1 MALTLRF
8 VARTDMGLRRSS
20 NQDSGYAGPHLIAV
34 ADGMGGAAAGDL
46 ASATA
51 MNIIRTLDREVRDD
65 DPQALLLQAVR
76 DANRRLGEIAAAD
89 PSVEGMGTTLEAMLW
104 TGEQFITAHIG
115 DSRTYLLRDGE
126 LTQLSHDHS
135 FVQSLVDEGRITPEE
150 ARVHPH
156 RSLIQRVM
164 IGRPDNLPD
173 IATVDGR
180 AGDRYL
186 LCSDGL
192 TDMVTDAD
200 IAPALGEP
208 DLDKAAERLIELA
221 LAGGGFDNV
230 TVVIGELV
238 EDSSPSSG
246 AASSHPGATDP
257 EATAVEGLNPVAQ
270 PQLVGSAAQATRKR
284 EPGAQ
289 TAATLPP
296 PPDPEELR
304 YSYVPPERTRWLRYG
319 FAIAVVLLAA
329 VIAAVAVFQWTQRQY
344 FVGTDSGKVAIY
356 RGVQANVPLIAVH
369 SVDERTDIDV
379 SRLPN
384 WQRSQVTEGI
394 EAMDRADAE
403 RTVAALRAL
412 LPATDDKRDR
422 NAKEADKD
430 DKDDKSPSSDA
441 SDGTPT
447 PAPSS

>member
-1 MALTLRF
+1 MALSLRF

-51 MNIIRTLDREVRDD
+51 MNIVRTLDRDVTED
-65 DPQALLLQAVR
+65 DPQAVLLQAVR

-104 TGEQFITAHIG
+104 TGEQFVTAHIG
-115 DSRTYLLRDGE
+115 DSRSYLLRDGE

-164 IGRPDNLPD
+164 IGRPDNDPD

-200 IAPALGEP
+200 IAPALAEP
-208 DLDKAAERLIELA
+208 DLEKAAERLIELA

-238 EDSSPSSG
+238 EDG
-246 AASSHPGATDP
+246 AAAQPALADPGTTMVD
-257 EATAVEGLNPVAQ
+257 GLSPLVQ
-270 PQLVGSAAQATRKR
+270 PQLVGSAAQDTRKR
-284 EPGAQ
+284 EPNAQ
-289 TAATLPP
+289 TAATLAP

-304 YSYVPPERTRWLRYG
+304 YSYVPPSRTRWLRYG
-319 FAIAVVLLAA
+319 LGAGVVLLAA
-329 VIAAVAVFQWTQRQY
+329 VIAAVALFQWTQRQY
-344 FVGTDSGKVAIY
+344 YVGTDSGKVAIF
-356 RGVQANVPLIAVH
+356 RGVQANVPLVAVH
-369 SVDERTDIDV
+369 SVDERTDIAV
-379 SRLPN
+379 SSLPD
-384 WQRSQVTEGI
+384 WQRSQVAEGI

-412 LPATDDKRDR
+412 LPKEDDKPKKDS
-422 NAKEADKD
+422 DTKD
-430 DKDDKSPSSDA
+430 DDSTPSDSPDDS
-441 SDGTPT
+441 PT
-447 PAPSS
+447 PAPNS

>member
-1 MALTLRF
+1 
-8 VARTDMGLRRSS
+8 
-20 NQDSGYAGPHLIAV
+20 
-34 ADGMGGAAAGDL
+34 
-46 ASATA
+46 
-51 MNIIRTLDREVRDD
+51 
-65 DPQALLLQAVR
+65 
-76 DANRRLGEIAAAD
+76 
-89 PSVEGMGTTLEAMLW
+89 
-104 TGEQFITAHIG
+104 
-115 DSRTYLLRDGE
+115 
-126 LTQLSHDHS
+126 
-135 FVQSLVDEGRITPEE
+135 
-150 ARVHPH
+150 
-156 RSLIQRVM
+156 
-164 IGRPDNLPD
+164 
-173 IATVDGR
+173 
-180 AGDRYL
+180 
-186 LCSDGL
+186 
-192 TDMVTDAD
+192 MVTDAD

-208 DLDKAAERLIELA
+208 DLEKAAERLIELA

-238 EDSSPSSG
+238 EDGSVPDDSGPS
-246 AASSHPGATDP
+246 DL
-257 EATAVEGLNPVAQ
+257 EATRIDRLSALAE

-289 TAATLPP
+289 TAATLAP

-319 FAIAVVLLAA
+319 LAIAVVLLAA

-344 FVGTDSGKVAIY
+344 YVGTDSGKVAIY

-412 LPATDDKRDR
+412 LPPKDDKRDG
-422 NAKEADKD
+422 NTKEGDKDTKD
-430 DKDDKSPSSDA
+430 DKDSASPSPDS

-447 PAPSS
+447 PAPSP

>member
-51 MNIIRTLDREVRDD
+51 MNIVRTLDREVRDD

-164 IGRPDNLPD
+164 IGRPDNVPD

-208 DLDKAAERLIELA
+208 DLEKAAERLIELA

-238 EDSSPSSG
+238 EDGPASSG
-246 AASSHPGATDP
+246 PASPDP
-257 EATAVEGLNPVAQ
+257 EATMVDGLSALAQ

-289 TAATLPP
+289 TAATLAP

-304 YSYVPPERTRWLRYG
+304 YSYVPPEHTRWLRYG
-319 FAIAVVLLAA
+319 FATAVVLLAA

-379 SRLPN
+379 SQLPT

-394 EAMDRADAE
+394 EAMDRVDAE

-412 LPATDDKRDR
+412 LPAKDDKRVS
-422 NAKEADKD
+422 NTKED
-430 DKDDKSPSSDA
+430 DKDESPSSDA
-441 SDGTPT
+441 SDDTPT
-447 PAPSS
+447 PAPSP

>member
-20 NQDSGYAGPHLIAV
+20 NQDSGYAGPNLIAV

-51 MNIIRTLDREVRDD
+51 MNIVRTLDHEVGDD

-104 TGEQFITAHIG
+104 TGEKFVTAHIG
-115 DSRTYLLRDGE
+115 DSRTYRLRDGE

-135 FVQSLVDEGRITPEE
+135 FVQSLVDEGRITPAE

-164 IGRPDNLPD
+164 IGRPDNDPD
-173 IATVDGR
+173 IATAEVR

-208 DLDKAAERLIELA
+208 DLEKAAERLIELA

-238 EDSSPSSG
+238 EEE
-246 AASSHPGATDP
+246 ALATDP
-257 EATAVEGLNPVAQ
+257 ASTAVEGLSPLAQ

-289 TAATLPP
+289 VVATLAP

-304 YSYVPPERTRWLRYG
+304 YSYVPPESRRWLRYALVVG
-319 FAIAVVLLAA
+319 VVLLAA
-329 VIAAVAVFQWTQRQY
+329 VVAAVAVFQWTQRQY
-344 FVGTDSGKVAIY
+344 FVGTDGGKVAIF

-369 SVDERTDIDV
+369 SVDQRTDIAV
-379 SRLPN
+379 SQLPD

-412 LPATDDKRDR
+412 LPKKDDKRE
-422 NAKEADKD
+422 NDK
-430 DKDDKSPSSDA
+430 KDGSASSDA
-441 SDGTPT
+441 SDSTPT
-447 PAPSS
+447 PASSP